1 MIASVATKVASRVGS
16 RWMSNYPKE
25 ALLPMEEVRHRVH
38 SVLASFNRTPETI
51 EDTKLFMGDY
61 KLDSLQVK
69 NLLSRMEAEF
79 CVKVEPRSTVEQLV
93 NAEAV
98 TKYFANHPRAR

>member
-1 MIASVATKVASRVGS
+1 MIASVATKVATRAGS
-16 RWMSNYPKE
+16 RWMTTFPKE
-25 ALLPMEEVRHRVH
+25 ALLPVDEVRQRVH
-38 SVLASFNRTPETI
+38 SVLASYNRTPEVI

-69 NLLSRMEAEF
+69 NLLSLMEAEF
-79 CVKVEPRSTVEQLV
+79 CVKVEPRSTIEQLV
-93 NAEAV
+93 TAEAV